1 MAIDKPT
8 PDHSTLTYFKKRMTQ
23 KNDLAVFEEMLF
35 PGYGRAKIPQY
46 WILFIGESI
55 AKAWQRRLC
64 ISAHTP
70 TKVQQFRLCTNTSP
84 GKGIF
89 STGNITKFILGI
101 PAAVHRK
108 SSKLSS
114 ASPFARAKL
123 SCRRLPKIHEKP
135 FPLSFVLPHIHFN

>member
-1 MAIDKPT
+1 MLFVSYLYNLSEMQTENYINESIPAKYFVGMAIDKPT

-70 TKVQQFRLCTNTSP
+70 TKVQQFRLCT
-84 GKGIF
+84 KHI
-89 STGNITKFILGI
+89 IQKFIPHL
-101 PAAVHRK
+101 PVVFAVTCIVQLYTQQRFHT
-108 SSKLSS
+108 
-114 ASPFARAKL
+114 
-123 SCRRLPKIHEKP
+123 
-135 FPLSFVLPHIHFN
+135 